1 MREEVD
7 QKTGEAE
14 TAGMLE
20 RRETGGITEE
30 AVRRRALAG
39 IRIGE
44 KRARLRGRQKNCGFS
59 FLQRKR
65 TWKRKGNDAGIIYFS
80 SVKAVKKLP
89 PNQSIRIDEGIVNN
103 LTNFL
108 GKNNVKVVEKSI
120 EKKA

>member
-65 TWKRKGNDAGIIYFS
+65 TWKRKRNYCPCFVIPTETTR
-80 SVKAVKKLP
+80 LL
-89 PNQSIRIDEGIVNN
+89 SIFP
-103 LTNFL
+103 L
-108 GKNNVKVVEKSI
+108 
-120 EKKA
+120 